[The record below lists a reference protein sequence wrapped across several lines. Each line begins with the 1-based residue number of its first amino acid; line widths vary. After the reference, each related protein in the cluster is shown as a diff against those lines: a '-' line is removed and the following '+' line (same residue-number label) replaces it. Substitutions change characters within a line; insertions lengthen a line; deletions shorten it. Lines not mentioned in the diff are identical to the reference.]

1 MDKWKSFDGKFDGKL
16 AIKDVVKMTDTEILA
31 LLHMGALYYSQGRMD
46 QAQTVLEGVAAVD
59 PDNKYVHAA
68 LGALFARKGAND
80 QALESLNKAAK
91 TTPDDI
97 GVYVNR
103 GEVLFKLGRIDDA
116 AKDFKKAL
124 EMDPKK
130 TNPAANR
137 ARLILVG
144 LAAIAQKAKEKRA

>member
-1 MDKWKSFDGKFDGKL
+1 MAERMSFDGKFDGKIPL
-16 AIKDVVKMTDTEILA
+16 KDVVKLSEADILA
-31 LLHMGALYYSQGRMD
+31 LLHTGALFYSQG
-46 QAQTVLEGVAAVD
+46 QEGTAQNILEGVAAID

-68 LGALFARKGAND
+68 LGALLTRQGANEP
-80 QALESLNKAAK
+80 ALEALNKAAK
-91 TTPDDI
+91 LNPSDI

>member
-1 MDKWKSFDGKFDGKL
+1 MDKWKSFDGKFDGKV
-16 AIKDVVKMTDTEILA
+16 AIKDVVKLTDTEILA

-46 QAQTVLEGVAAVD
+46 QAQTILEGVAAVD

-91 TTPDDI
+91 TDPGDI

-130 TNPAANR
+130 VNPAANR

>member
-1 MDKWKSFDGKFDGKL
+1 MDKWKSFDGKFDGKV
-16 AIKDVVKMTDTEILA
+16 AIKDVVKLTDTEILA
-31 LLHMGALYYSQGRMD
+31 LLHMGSLYYSQGRMD

-91 TTPDDI
+91 TDPNDV

-130 TNPAANR
+130 VNPAANR